1 MTTPSVV
8 PFRVKV
14 PNGAIED
21 LRTRLDLT
29 RWPEA
34 ETTGDWRQGVRLD
47 WLRDLAGYWAADYE
61 WRRCEQRINAFPQ
74 YTTTIDDLEIHF
86 IHRPSPVADAVP
98 LLMTHGWPGSIVE
111 FLDVIDALADP
122 SQSAEGGP
130 AFHVVCPSL
139 PGFGFSAHPSRTGWG
154 PERVAAAW
162 TRLMTRLGYER
173 FFVQGGDWGAFVSTA
188 MAERFPDRVAGVHVN
203 MPVAP
208 PDPATADDYTP
219 AEQRALADIEQM
231 SRTGRGYSAIQST
244 RPQTI
249 GYALVDSPA
258 ALCAW
263 ITDKFWAWTDHR
275 GDPYEALT
283 RDQMLDNVSVYWFT
297 STGASAGR
305 IYWEGVQTQP
315 WDSIYRQVRHIA
327 VPAGISIFPKEIQ
340 RPSRR
345 WCERY
350 FHDLRYFDEPARGGH
365 FAAFEQ
371 PQLFVDQVRRA
382 VRSMRQLPNHELC
395 GDGRP
400 REQATRLVT

>member
-139 PGFGFSAHPSRTGWG
+139 PGFGFSARPSRTGWG

-263 ITDKFWAWTDHR
+263 ITTSSGR
-275 GDPYEALT
+275 GPITAETPT
-283 RDQMLDNVSVYWFT
+283 RRSRAT
-297 STGASAGR
+297 RCSTTSASTGLRPPEPALAGSTGR
-305 IYWEGVQTQP
+305 
-315 WDSIYRQVRHIA
+315 A
-327 VPAGISIFPKEIQ
+327 C
-340 RPSRR
+340 RPSRGTR
-345 WCERY
+345 STGRFAISPSQPGSRY
-350 FHDLRYFDEPARGGH
+350 FQRKSSG
-365 FAAFEQ
+365 
-371 PQLFVDQVRRA
+371 RRA
-382 VRSMRQLPNHELC
+382 GGAKDTFMTSVTSTSPRGVAISLLSSSRNCLSTKSAGPFAQCGNYPITNSAVTGVRASRRR
-395 GDGRP
+395 GW
-400 REQATRLVT
+400 